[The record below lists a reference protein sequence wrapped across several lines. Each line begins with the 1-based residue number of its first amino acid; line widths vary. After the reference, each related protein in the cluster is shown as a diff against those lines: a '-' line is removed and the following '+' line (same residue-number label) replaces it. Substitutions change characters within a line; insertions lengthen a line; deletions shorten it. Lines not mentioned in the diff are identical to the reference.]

1 MKRIINIFIFSVLS
15 AAALFT
21 FSCTTDFELNAE
33 YDEIPIIFGVLDQSV
48 DTQFIKI
55 NKSFIGNGDNNTY
68 AAINDSSLYTNV
80 VARVEEY
87 IGGAIDRTFPLEEMW
102 VANLDEGI
110 FYTDSQKV
118 YFFVG
123 TNIAPSGQDPVYLN
137 EDATYKL
144 IVDVSEEAQPIEAE
158 TNLIRGSELNW
169 DLLTSNGAAYNGI
182 IFADA
187 STLSQ
192 NDYLTSSPKCTP
204 GGNADKYEFKLRLH
218 FTEVTFAG
226 TSTEKYVEWNLG
238 EVAVVSGNLKK
249 EISGEAFYSAIN
261 NKLAGYTYEADVEK
275 RVIGKDNIEIIVT
288 AANENLS
295 LFIGINEPSTG
306 VVTEQPVFT
315 NVEGGVGIFASR
327 FSRNLFS
334 FLSTHSTNVLKNGAE
349 TSAYKFCL
357 DGNWD
362 STPSLGGQS
371 METTYPGIRC
381 N

>member
-1 MKRIINIFIFSVLS
+1 MKRIIKLFLFSVLS

-21 FSCTTDFELNAE
+21 SSCTTDFELNAE

-48 DTQFIKI
+48 DTQFVKI
-55 NKSFIGNGDNNTY
+55 NKSFIGNGDNTSY

-102 VANLDEGI
+102 VTNLDEGI

-118 YFFVG
+118 YFFVPS
-123 TNIAPSGQDPVYLN
+123 APLN
-137 EDATYKL
+137 EDATYKI

-158 TNLIRGSELNW
+158 TNLIRGSEVDWWSN
-169 DLLTSNGAAYNGI
+169 TSNGAIINGI
-182 IFADA
+182 ILANA

-192 NDYLTSSPKCTP
+192 NDYLTYSVVMEPVR
-204 GGNADKYEFKLRLH
+204 NYEFKLRLH
-218 FTEVTFAG
+218 FTEVTST
-226 TSTEKYVEWNLG
+226 TSTAKYVEWNLG
-238 EVAVVSGNLKK
+238 EGFTIKNPTPGIKK
-249 EISGEAFYSAIN
+249 EISGEAFYSAIS
-261 NKLAGYTYEADVEK
+261 NKLSNYSYEADVIK
-275 RVIGKDNIEIIVT
+275 RVIGKDNIEIIAT
-288 AANENLS
+288 TANENLS
-295 LFIGINEPSTG
+295 LFMGINEPATG
-306 VVTEQPVFT
+306 VVTEQPIFT

-334 FLSTHSTNVLKNGAE
+334 FLSVHSTYVLKEGAE
-349 TSAYKFCL
+349 TSGYKFCV
-357 DGNWD
+357 DPAWD
-362 STPSLGGQS
+362 SSPSLGGQS

>member
-1 MKRIINIFIFSVLS
+1 MKRIIKLFLFSALS

-21 FSCTTDFELNAE
+21 SSCTTDFELNAE
-33 YDEIPIIFGVLDQSV
+33 YDEIPVIFGVLDQSV
-48 DTQFIKI
+48 DTQFVKI
-55 NKSFIGNGDNNTY
+55 NKSFIGGGDNMSY
-68 AAINDSSLYTNV
+68 AAINDSSLYSNV
-80 VARVEEY
+80 IGRVEEY
-87 IGGAIDRTFPLEEMW
+87 VDGMLTETFPLEEMW
-102 VANLDEGI
+102 VTNLDEGI

-118 YFFVG
+118 YFFVP
-123 TNIAPSGQDPVYLN
+123 TSLTKPYLN
-137 EDATYKL
+137 EDASYKL

-238 EVAVVSGNLKK
+238 EVAVVNGNLRK
-249 EISGEAFYSAIN
+249 EISGEAFYTAVS
-261 NKLAGYTYEADVEK
+261 NKLANYSYEADVEK
-275 RVIGKDNIEIIVT
+275 RVISKDNIEIIVT

-295 LFIGINEPSTG
+295 LFMGINEPATG
-306 VVTEQPVFT
+306 VVTEQPIFT

-334 FLSTHSTNVLKNGAE
+334 FLSVHSTYVLKEGAE
-349 TSAYKFCL
+349 TSGYKFCV
-357 DGNWD
+357 DPVWD
-362 STPSLGGQS
+362 VGQS
-371 METTYPGIRC
+371 GQDMNITYPGITC
-381 N
+381 P

>member
-1 MKRIINIFIFSVLS
+1 MKRITILLYITFISVS
-15 AAALFT
+15 ALFVA
-21 FSCTTDFELNAE
+21 SCTTDFELNAE
-33 YDEIPIIFGVLDQSV
+33 YDEIPVIFGVLDQSV
-48 DTQFIKI
+48 DTQFVKI

-68 AAINDSSLYTNV
+68 AAINDSSLYSNV
-80 VARVEEY
+80 IGRVEEY
-87 IGGAIDRTFPLEEMW
+87 VDNVLTETFQLEEMW
-102 VANLDEGI
+102 VNNLDEGI

-118 YFFVG
+118 FFFIP
-123 TNIAPSGQDPVYLN
+123 TDLTEPYLN

-158 TNLIRGSELNW
+158 TNLIKGSELNW
-169 DLLTSNGAAYNGI
+169 DIITANGAIINGF

-187 STLSQ
+187 STAED

-218 FTEVTFAG
+218 FTEVTHAG
-226 TSTEKYVEWNLG
+226 ISTAKYVEWNLG
-238 EVAVVSGNLKK
+238 EVTVISGNLKK
-249 EISGEAFYSAIN
+249 EISGEAFYSAIS
-261 NKLAGYTYEADVEK
+261 NKLSNYSYEADVEK

-334 FLSTHSTNVLKNGAE
+334 YLSVHSTFVLKEGEE
-349 TSAYKFCL
+349 TSGYKFCV
-357 DGNWD
+357 DPSWD
-362 STPSLGGQS
+362 VGQS
-371 METTYPGIRC
+371 GHDMNITYPDITC
-381 N
+381 P